1 MHDIDRGANPTA
13 VRLAALAALRRA
25 QEVGDGWI
33 EGERPGHGPVGASAA
48 RGRMPRPSADDAPD
62 QAPIVP
68 PRLGA
73 EGASGVFSAVEKAIR
88 KSRAEFLARL
98 TVYREKLDCETF
110 GKSGAAEGELPWDD
124 AQFVAHRISG
134 VGRTLGFSDLGDA
147 ARQTEAAIAAFKR
160 ERTGARRE
168 AAIARVCGLAGLIE
182 EICASGENCNA

>member
-25 QEVGDGWI
+25 QETGDGWV
-33 EGERPGHGPVGASAA
+33 EADRSARTPA
-48 RGRMPRPSADDAPD
+48 AAPAQRGRMPRSSDDETPD
-62 QAPIVP
+62 PQAAAA
-68 PRLGA
+68 PRLGT
-73 EGASGVFSAVEKAIR
+73 EGSAGVFSAVEKAIR

-98 TVYREKLDCETF
+98 TVYREKLDCDAF
-110 GKSGAAEGELPWDD
+110 GKAGAGEPPWDE

-160 ERTGARRE
+160 ERTRDMRDV
-168 AAIARVCGLAGLIE
+168 AAARVCGLVGLIE
-182 EICASGENCNA
+182 EICAAGENCRA